1 MLKTVEDRAVQ
12 TERAAPAGKAVKEGE
27 IAIFSNPDFDD
38 HEAVHA
44 FFDAKSGLKGFI
56 ALHSTALGP
65 GFGGCR
71 MWPYETEAE
80 ALSDALRLSRGMSY
94 KNALAGLSYGG
105 GKAVIIADSKK
116 DKTEELFEAYGRVIE
131 SLGGRYLTAEDVGI
145 CVEDMQIVAR
155 QTEHVSGI
163 GQEGKFA
170 GGDPSPVTAY
180 GVYLG
185 LSAAVRHKL
194 GAETVKGLK
203 IAVQGVGNVG
213 FNLCRHLHEN
223 GARLVVADV
232 YEPNVKRAVD
242 AFGAETVSPDEILFE
257 EADVL
262 APCALGGVLNAE
274 TISDLQAGII
284 AGAANNQL
292 ATDADGAALKARGI
306 LYAPDYVVNSGGI
319 MAVAAEHE
327 GGISEADVMAKVE
340 RIHDRTLQIF
350 ARADKEDAPTSEI
363 ADQMAREVIAA
374 AG

>member
-1 MLKTVEDRAVQ
+1 MLKTVEDRAV
-12 TERAAPAGKAVKEGE
+12 TTKRAAPAGKVVKEGDM
-27 IAIFSNPDFDD
+27 AIFSNPDFDD

-71 MWPYETEAE
+71 MWPYDTEAE

-116 DKTEELFEAYGRVIE
+116 DKSTALFEAYGRVVD

-145 CVEDMQIVAR
+145 CVEDMRIVAR
-155 QTEHVSGI
+155 HTEHVSGI
-163 GQEGKFA
+163 GQDGKFA

-185 LSAAVRHKL
+185 LVAAVRHKL
-194 GAETVKGLK
+194 GVETVQGLTV
-203 IAVQGVGNVG
+203 AVQGVGNVG
-213 FNLCRHLHEN
+213 FNLCKHLHEN

-232 YEPNVKRAVD
+232 YEPNVKRVVD
-242 AFGAETVSPDEILFE
+242 AFGAKAVSPDEILFE

-274 TISDLQAGII
+274 TICDLQAGII

-292 ATDADGAALKARGI
+292 ATDADGAALKARDI

-350 ARADKEDAPTSEI
+350 ARADKENAPTSEI

>member
-1 MLKTVEDRAVQ
+1 MLKTVEDRAVH
-12 TERAAPAGKAVKEGE
+12 TERAAPAGKAVNEGDM
-27 IAIFSNPDFDD
+27 AIFSNPDFDD

-44 FFDAKSGLKGFI
+44 FFDAKSGLRGFI

-203 IAVQGVGNVG
+203 VAVQGVGNVG
-213 FNLCRHLHEN
+213 FNLCKHLHEN

-292 ATDADGAALKARGI
+292 GTDADGAALKARGI

-363 ADQMAREVIAA
+363 ADEMAREVIAA

>member
-1 MLKTVEDRAVQ
+1 MLKTVEDRAV
-12 TERAAPAGKAVKEGE
+12 RSKSAAPVGQAVKERDM
-27 IAIFSNPDFDD
+27 AIFSNPDFDN

-44 FFDAKSGLKGFI
+44 FFDAESGLKGFI

-71 MWPYETEAE
+71 MWPYSTEAE
-80 ALSDALRLSRGMSY
+80 AISDALRLSRGMSY

-116 DKTEELFEAYGRVIE
+116 DKSPELFEAYGRVVE

-155 QTEHVSGI
+155 QTAHVSGI
-163 GQEGKFA
+163 GQDGKFV

-185 LSAAVRHKL
+185 LLAAVQHKL
-194 GAETVKGLK
+194 GTDTVKGLTV
-203 IAVQGVGNVG
+203 AVQGVGNVG
-213 FNLCRHLHEN
+213 FNLCKHLHDN

-242 AFGAETVSPDEILFE
+242 AFGAKAVSPDEILFE
-257 EADVL
+257 DADVL

-274 TISDLQAGII
+274 TISDLQAGIV

-292 ATDADGAALKARGI
+292 ATDADGVVLKARGV

-319 MAVAAEHE
+319 IAVAAEHE
-327 GGISEADVMAKVE
+327 GSTSEADVMAKVE

>member
-12 TERAAPAGKAVKEGE
+12 AERAVHVGQSVEEGDMP
-27 IAIFSNPDFDD
+27 IFSNPDFDD

-44 FFDAKSGLKGFI
+44 FFDAGSGLKGFI

-71 MWPYETEAE
+71 MWPYDTEAE

-94 KNALAGLSYGG
+94 KNALAGLAYGG
-105 GKAVIIADSKK
+105 GKAVIIADSKT
-116 DKTEELFEAYGRVIE
+116 DKTPELFEAYGRVVE

-155 QTEHVSGI
+155 RTAHVSGI
-163 GQEGKFA
+163 GQAGKFA
-170 GGDPSPVTAY
+170 GGDPSPLTAY

-185 LSAAVRHKL
+185 LCAAVRHKL
-194 GAETVKGLK
+194 GTETVEGLRV
-203 IAVQGVGNVG
+203 AVQGVGNVG
-213 FNLCRHLHEN
+213 YNLCKHLHEN

-242 AFGAETVSPDEILFE
+242 EFGAEAVSPDVILFE
-257 EADVL
+257 RADVL
-262 APCALGGVLNAE
+262 APCALGGVINPE
-274 TISDLQAGII
+274 TISDLQAGVV

-292 ATDADGAALKARGI
+292 ATDEDGKALQARGI
-306 LYAPDYVVNSGGI
+306 LYAPDYVVNSAGI

-327 GGISEADVMAKVE
+327 GGISEADLMARVE
-340 RIHDRTLQIF
+340 RIYDRTLQIF
-350 ARADKEDAPTSEI
+350 ERADKENAPTSEI
-363 ADQMAREVIAA
+363 ADEMAREVIAA
-374 AG
+374 AR

>member
-1 MLKTVEDRAVQ
+1 
-12 TERAAPAGKAVKEGE
+12 
-27 IAIFSNPDFDD
+27 
-38 HEAVHA
+38 
-44 FFDAKSGLKGFI
+44 
-56 ALHSTALGP
+56 
-65 GFGGCR
+65 

-155 QTEHVSGI
+155 RTEHVSGI

-194 GAETVKGLK
+194 GVETVKGLK
-203 IAVQGVGNVG
+203 VAVQGVGNVG
-213 FNLCRHLHEN
+213 FNLCKHLHEN
-223 GARLVVADV
+223 GACLVVADV
-232 YEPNVKRAVD
+232 YEPNVRRAVD

-363 ADQMAREVIAA
+363 ADEMAREVIAA